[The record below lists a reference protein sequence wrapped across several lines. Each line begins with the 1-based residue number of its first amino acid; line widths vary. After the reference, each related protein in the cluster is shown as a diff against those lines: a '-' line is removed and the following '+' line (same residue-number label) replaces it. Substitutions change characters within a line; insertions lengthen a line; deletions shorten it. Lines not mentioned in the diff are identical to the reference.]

1 MNIDLLI
8 FSLLALLAEIIGT
21 IGGFGSSMLFVPI
34 ANQFFDLHSV
44 LGITALF
51 HVVSNLSKIALFKK
65 GIDKKLCLQMLVP
78 SVIFVT
84 IGGILSKYID
94 VRIAEMILSLFLIL
108 ISLLFMFGLNQIKP
122 TQQNIIS
129 SGALSGFLAGLIGT
143 GGAIRGLTLT
153 ALNLEKSV
161 FIATSAS
168 IDLAI
173 DLTRSAVYLWNG
185 YITRQNLYLLPILFL
200 IGIVGTWIGKKFVD
214 KIAQSMFK
222 KIVLLLILGIGI
234 YTLSKWIFS
243 TSM

>member
-1 MNIDLLI
+1 
-8 FSLLALLAEIIGT
+8 
-21 IGGFGSSMLFVPI
+21 
-34 ANQFFDLHSV
+34 
-44 LGITALF
+44 
-51 HVVSNLSKIALFKK
+51 
-65 GIDKKLCLQMLVP
+65 
-78 SVIFVT
+78 
-84 IGGILSKYID
+84 
-94 VRIAEMILSLFLIL
+94 
-108 ISLLFMFGLNQIKP
+108 
-122 TQQNIIS
+122 
-129 SGALSGFLAGLIGT
+129 LSGCLAGLIGT

-200 IGIVGTWIGKKFVD
+200 IGVVGTWIGKKFVD